1 MHMRPMARLLNA
13 RLLVIAIFG
22 SVLVLFLFIRLNA
35 NEHQAS
41 AASKTLRVQQW
52 VFTGDN
58 PDDILDYSQYSKT
71 ASPHP
76 NCGSGSEL
84 PCVTNFPDNISD
96 ETALQNYLE
105 TPGRTNDDILSMS
118 PQKRNQ

>member
-1 MHMRPMARLLNA
+1 MARIFNA
-13 RLLVIAIFG
+13 RLFVIAIFG
-22 SVLVLFLFIRLNA
+22 SILALFLFIRLNA

-52 VFTGDN
+52 VFTGDSA
-58 PDDILDYSQYSKT
+58 DDILDYTQYSQT

-76 NCGSGSEL
+76 NCGSGEQL
-84 PCVTNFPDNISD
+84 PCVTNLPDNISD

-105 TPGRTNDDILSMS
+105 TPGRTNEEILSMS
-118 PQKRNQ
+118 PQKRNP